1 MKTLISNRVNM
12 INVCVA
18 YCDANAPAT
27 AGIPSFEPVLDAVKA
42 KMVLINSLNQIGS
55 GTTTGVTLDTNGL
68 REAMTALAFK
78 CASATLAFANATGN
92 NTLAAQVNYT
102 DNQLNKL
109 KKEVVDD
116 VCQSILDATSGNMA
130 GAGPYGVVPTDLTDL
145 QAAIDLY
152 RVSSQ
157 NPRQA
162 IITKSQAIRQLEEM
176 VKEVTEDLLKDQLD
190 KMANTLK
197 FTNSN
202 FWFGY
207 KQAREIVDLGHTHA
221 KIRGTVTSSTG
232 VPLAGVQFK
241 VFAAGTTTEVGS
253 GVSDSEGKYSS
264 GTLPAGMV
272 DLRWMLPGYRTLD
285 QPNIEVVA
293 GQEQTRS
300 VMLQALVTEVIEG
313 AVAGDA
319 VANISTPDLDIPPT
333 TQITL
338 EAMGSA
344 LRFYGA
350 STPNAEPGGIYV
362 DVMAGQS
369 VSYDAQTLGLLLG
382 MNDVNTFVN
391 VRNLGG
397 VPGYYKLTF
406 VM

>member
-1 MKTLISNRVNM
+1 MVAMRVVDFLKSVKMFWGWIIFKTADSFWKKYSFIKKPIVMRTLISNRVNM

-78 CASATLAFANATGN
+78 CASATLAFANATGQQHAGRAGELQR
-92 NTLAAQVNYT
+92 TT
-102 DNQLNKL
+102 SLNKL

-130 GAGPYGVVPTDLTDL
+130 GAGPYGVAPTDLTDL

-221 KIRGTVTSSTG
+221 KIRGTVTSGTG
-232 VPLAGVQFK
+232 VPLVGVQFK
-241 VFAAGTTTEVGS
+241 VFSCRDHVRG
-253 GVSDSEGKYSS
+253 
-264 GTLPAGMV
+264 
-272 DLRWMLPGYRTLD
+272 
-285 QPNIEVVA
+285 
-293 GQEQTRS
+293 GQRCCEQTARVS
-300 VMLQALVTEVIEG
+300 TARGRCPQGWWICAGRCRGIRPLRPTEH
-313 AVAGDA
+313 
-319 VANISTPDLDIPPT
+319 
-333 TQITL
+333 
-338 EAMGSA
+338 
-344 LRFYGA
+344 
-350 STPNAEPGGIYV
+350 
-362 DVMAGQS
+362 
-369 VSYDAQTLGLLLG
+369 
-382 MNDVNTFVN
+382 
-391 VRNLGG
+391 
-397 VPGYYKLTF
+397 
-406 VM
+406 